1 MGQYYKPI
9 VLKQN
14 WKEEEQPIAGT
25 LSPYDY
31 DNGAKL
37 MEHSYVGN
45 GFVRAAMRMIEHI
58 GKGKAVPFVW
68 CGDYADPVDTPNHPV
83 TKGEDGYPAGGIDL
97 YSCAKVWLGED
108 KNSKEYEEMKE
119 SIADADMMT
128 KKYII
133 NETKKQFVCIP
144 DNEKNKWVIHPLPI
158 LCADGNGRGG
168 GDYGYYASKN
178 TKLVGTWAHDEIR
191 LTSTKADTEGYEDCG
206 WIKEYEE

>member
-37 MEHSYVGN
+37 MEHSYVDN
-45 GFVRAAMRMIEHI
+45 NFVKAAMRMIELI

-68 CGDYADPVDTPNHPV
+68 CGDYADTIDTPNHPV
-83 TKGEDGYPAGGIDL
+83 TKDDKGNTVGGMDL
-97 YSCAKVWLGED
+97 YHFACLWIGND
-108 KNSKEYEEMKE
+108 KNSKEYKDLKE
-119 SIADADMMT
+119 SIADADLMT
-128 KKYII
+128 KNYII
-133 NETKKQFVCIP
+133 NETKKQFVRIP
-144 DNEKNKWVIHPLPI
+144 DKEKGKWVIHPLPV
-158 LCADGNGRGG
+158 LCADGNGRGC
-168 GDYGYYASKN
+168 GDYGYYESKN

-191 LTSTKADTEGYEDCG
+191 LTNTKADTEGYEDCG
-206 WIKEYEE
+206 WIPEYEE

>member
-25 LSPYDY
+25 LVSYDY

-45 GFVRAAMRMIEHI
+45 NFVKAAMRMIEFI
-58 GKGKAVPFVW
+58 GQGKAVPFVW

-83 TKGEDGYPAGGIDL
+83 TKDEKGYPVGGINL
-97 YSCAKVWLGED
+97 YSCTHAWIGLNRK
-108 KNSKEYEEMKE
+108 SKEYEEL
-119 SIADADMMT
+119 
-128 KKYII
+128 KKTLQNVSVNKKHYII
-133 NETKKQFVCIP
+133 NETKKQFVRIP
-144 DNEKNKWVIHPLPI
+144 DNEKDKFVIHPLPI

-168 GDYGYYASKN
+168 GDYGYYESKN
-178 TKLVGTWAHDEIR
+178 MKLVGTWAHDEIR
-191 LTSTKADTEGYEDCG
+191 LGTKADTEGYEDCG
-206 WIKEYEE
+206 WIPECEE

>member
-14 WKEEEQPIAGT
+14 WKNEEQPIAGT
-25 LSPYDY
+25 LSSYDY

-45 GFVRAAMRMIEHI
+45 GFVKAAMRMIEFI

-83 TKGEDGYPAGGIDL
+83 TKDENGNLVGGIDL
-97 YSCAKVWLGED
+97 YSCSYAWIGDD
-108 KNSKEYEEMKE
+108 KDSKEYKELKE
-119 SIADADMMT
+119 SLNNVRLCR
-128 KKYII
+128 KSYII
-133 NETKKQFVCIP
+133 NETKKQFVLIP
-144 DNEKNKWVIHPLPI
+144 KFDKVKWLIHPLPI

-168 GDYGYYASKN
+168 GDYGYYESKN
-178 TKLVGTWAHDEIR
+178 MKLVGTWAHDEIR
-191 LTSTKADTEGYEDCG
+191 IGMKADTEGYEDCG
-206 WIKEYEE
+206 WIPEYEE

>member
-45 GFVRAAMRMIEHI
+45 DFVKAAMRMIEFI

-68 CGDYADPVDTPNHPV
+68 CGDYADPVDTSKHPV
-83 TKGEDGYPAGGIDL
+83 KKDENGNLVGGIDL
-97 YSCAKVWLGED
+97 YSCAYAWIGDD
-108 KNSKEYEEMKE
+108 KDSKEYEDLKNALQNVSTGEKC
-119 SIADADMMT
+119 
-128 KKYII
+128 YII
-133 NETKKQFVCIP
+133 NETKKQFARIP
-144 DNEKNKWVIHPLPI
+144 DYDEDKWLIHPLPI

-168 GDYGYYASKN
+168 GDYGYYASQN
-178 TKLVGTWAHDEIR
+178 MKLVGTWAHDEIR
-191 LTSTKADTEGYEDCG
+191 LAEKKADTEGYEDCG
-206 WIKEYEE
+206 WVPECEE

>member
-45 GFVRAAMRMIEHI
+45 GFVKAAMRMIEHI
-58 GKGKAVPFVW
+58 GQGKAVPFVW
-68 CGDYADPVDTPNHPV
+68 CGDYADPVDTTNHPV
-83 TKGEDGYPAGGIDL
+83 TKDDKGNTVGGIDL
-97 YSCAKVWLGED
+97 HSCAYDWIGDDNDSKDYED
-108 KNSKEYEEMKE
+108 LKNALQNVSV
-119 SIADADMMT
+119 D
-128 KKYII
+128 KKRYII

-144 DNEKNKWVIHPLPI
+144 KFDKDKWLIHPLPI

-168 GDYGYYASKN
+168 GDYGYYATAN
-178 TKLVGTWAHDEIR
+178 MKLVGTWAHDEIR
-191 LTSTKADTEGYEDCG
+191 LGTKADTESYEDCG
-206 WIKEYEE
+206 WIPECEE